1 MEKIEIPILINISGF
16 LQYSLLL
23 EKVPYDHRFL
33 LPEEQLLLDGTIAF
47 LNTVKP
53 AHAVTSVKQPPV
65 LKGDIFLFLSWKI
78 S

>member
-1 MEKIEIPILINISGF
+1 VVSCNTR
-16 LQYSLLL
+16 LLL
-23 EKVPYDHRFL
+23 EKVPYGHRFL
-33 LPEEQLLLDGTIAF
+33 LPEEQLLLDGTLAF